1 MAKKKGVN
9 PNSLKNLKMIKK
21 GEVRNPKG
29 KAPGT
34 KNRSTILAELLKLKV
49 LDKNG
54 KKAVHPLVGKGD
66 INFEELVDVALI
78 KKAAAGN
85 IDAIKE
91 IKDTI
96 HGKMT
101 EVQQIIPPDVTKQ
114 EIDDMSDEEAAAA
127 YDAALKK

>member
-1 MAKKKGVN
+1 MAKKKGMN

-21 GEVRNPKG
+21 GEVKNPKG
-29 KAPGT
+29 KAKGT

-54 KKAVHPLVGKGD
+54 KAAAHPLTGKGN